1 MDRHKLP
8 HINFAHVQKVSPST
22 CFLGQAKIIAD
33 QYYRVNILPVEIAV
47 SKKNLKGCTLITGF
61 HGIGETGYIAV
72 SYLIHAISAERI
84 GFVKVANP
92 PPFIATS
99 EDGIVTPFEVFKKGN
114 VVMVKLEFTPHR
126 SEEAE
131 FSKTVASWAV
141 KEKFRDAVLIGGL
154 DSNFR
159 SGKDDFRIVP
169 TQAYLTK
176 SKKFKAQP
184 LDPGL
189 FVYGPLAVML
199 GQFEIHRFPAVAIL
213 PYATAAR
220 ADPGAAAV
228 AIRNICKAY
237 SLKVDVSDLE
247 KDAKEIEEEIDR
259 RMRQT
264 KESLRSMYV

>member
-1 MDRHKLP
+1 
-8 HINFAHVQKVSPST
+8 
-22 CFLGQAKIIAD
+22 
-33 QYYRVNILPVEIAV
+33 VNSLPVEILV
-47 SKKNLKGCTLITGF
+47 NRKDLRNCTLLTGF

-72 SYLIHAISAERI
+72 SYLVHALSADRI

-99 EDGIVTPFEVFKKGN
+99 EDGIVTPFEIYKKGN
-114 VVMVKLEFTPHR
+114 IVLVKLEFTPHR
-126 SEEAE
+126 SEEPE
-131 FSKTVASWAV
+131 FSKALASWAV

-159 SGKDDFRIVP
+159 SGKGDYRVVP
-169 TQAYLTK
+169 TRGYLTL
-176 SKKFKAQP
+176 SKKFDAST

-189 FVYGPLAVML
+189 FVYGPLAVIL
-199 GQFEIHRFPAVAIL
+199 SEFEIQHFPAVAVL

-228 AIRNICKAY
+228 AIRSICKAY
-237 SLKVDVSDLE
+237 NLKVDVTDLE

-259 RMRQT
+259 RLRQT

>member
-1 MDRHKLP
+1 M
-8 HINFAHVQKVSPST
+8 NS
-22 CFLGQAKIIAD
+22 
-33 QYYRVNILPVEIAV
+33 LPVDIV
-47 SKKNLKGCTLITGF
+47 VDKKDLRNCTLMTGF

-72 SYLIHAISAERI
+72 SYLIHAMSAERI
-84 GFVKVANP
+84 GFVKVAYP
-92 PPFIATS
+92 PPFIATC
-99 EDGIVTPFEVFKKGN
+99 EEGIVTPFEVFKKGN
-114 VVMVKLEFTPHR
+114 VVFVKLEFTPHR
-126 SEEAE
+126 SEESE
-131 FSKTVASWAV
+131 FSKAVASWAV

-154 DSNFR
+154 DSTFR
-159 SGKDDFRIVP
+159 SGKDDYRIVP
-169 TQAYLTK
+169 TQAYLPML
-176 SKKFKAQP
+176 KKFNTKT

-189 FVYGPLAVML
+189 FVYGPLAVIL
-199 GQFEIHRFPAVAIL
+199 SQFEIHRFPAVAVL

-237 SLKVDVSDLE
+237 NLKVDVSDLE